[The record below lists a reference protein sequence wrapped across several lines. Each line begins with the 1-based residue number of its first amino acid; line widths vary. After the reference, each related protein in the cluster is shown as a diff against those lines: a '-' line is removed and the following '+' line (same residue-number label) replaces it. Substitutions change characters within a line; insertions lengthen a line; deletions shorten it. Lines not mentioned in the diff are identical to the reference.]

1 MNILDQKFMLARIS
15 DFIQHESQIIFYDC
29 DIQWTRLKY
38 AVKIRGLI
46 LWEAVKVSL
55 KIAK

>member
-15 DFIQHESQIIFYDC
+15 DFIQHESQIICYDF

-46 LWEAVKVSL
+46 PREAVKVRSGDS
-55 KIAK
+55 